1 MSGPRKKEKTLKDL
15 LPTDVLVHP
24 LKAATKEEAIGE
36 LLNALVIHGAADL
49 SREGALREAFLEREK
64 VASTGIGN
72 GLAIPHIKSKFAD
85 KMTVGV
91 GISEQ
96 GIDFGAHDGAPAR
109 VIFMWICAPAETQA
123 HLALMRGLAAMGREA
138 SNIEQLARTR
148 ERRAF
153 LAAAEEI
160 PVEPKAK

>member
-15 LPTDVLVHP
+15 LPTDVLVLP
-24 LKAATKEEAIGE
+24 LKAATKEEALAE
-36 LLNALVIHGAADL
+36 LLNALVIQGAADL

-72 GLAIPHIKSKFAD
+72 GLAIPHIKSKFAE

-96 GIDFGAHDGAPAR
+96 GIDFGAHDSAPAN
-109 VIFMWICAPAETQA
+109 VIVMWICAPAETQA
-123 HLALMRGLAAMGREA
+123 HLALMRGLAAMGREGD
-138 SNIEQLARTR
+138 NIERLAKMRD
-148 ERRAF
+148 RRAF

-160 PVEPKAK
+160 SVEPKGK

>member
-1 MSGPRKKEKTLKDL
+1 MSGPRKKEKTLKEL
-15 LPTDVLVHP
+15 LPTDVLVQP
-24 LKAATKEEAIGE
+24 LKAATKEEALAE

-91 GISEQ
+91 GTSEQ
-96 GIDFGAHDGAPAR
+96 GIDFGAHDSEPAR
-109 VIFMWICAPAETQA
+109 IVVMWICPPAETQA

-138 SNIEQLARTR
+138 ENIEKLAKTR
-148 ERRAF
+148 DRRAF

-160 PVEPKAK
+160 SVEPKGK

>member
-1 MSGPRKKEKTLKDL
+1 MSGPRKKEKSLKEL
-15 LPTDVLVHP
+15 LPTDVLVQP
-24 LKAATKEEAIGE
+24 LKAATKEEALAE

-64 VASTGIGN
+64 VASTGIGC

-91 GISEQ
+91 GIADH
-96 GIDFGAHDGAPAR
+96 GIDFGAHDNQPAR
-109 VIFMWICAPAETQA
+109 IIVMWICAPAETQS
-123 HLALMRGLAAMGREA
+123 HLALMRGLAAMGRDPE
-138 SNIEQLARTR
+138 NIETLAKTR
-148 ERRAF
+148 DRRAF

-160 PVEPKAK
+160 SVEPKGK

>member
-15 LPTDVLVHP
+15 LPTDVLVQP
-24 LKAATKEEAIGE
+24 LKAATKEEALGE

-72 GLAIPHIKSKFAD
+72 GLAIPHIKSKFAE
-85 KMTVGV
+85 KMTIGV
-91 GISEQ
+91 GTSER
-96 GIDFGAHDGAPAR
+96 GIDFGAHDSEPAR
-109 VIFMWICAPAETQA
+109 IIVMWICPPAETQA

-138 SNIEQLARTR
+138 GNIEKLAKARDRRT
-148 ERRAF
+148 F
-153 LAAAEEI
+153 LAASEAI
-160 PVEPKAK
+160 SVEK